1 MNLAEVLKIFRF
13 NIKEYIPDILG
24 LFLTG
29 LFTNYLLNLIYSPLH
44 VLLLDFF
51 KRDYDIFPLSFAI
64 LQILFWII
72 FYLFLRML
80 WQEIITFYT
89 KLSPATYG
97 FNYVNTRSRSNR
109 RQNPLTPQ
117 KFLQDF
123 IFQGNVKPI
132 NDGLMVTNS
141 PAGCLIKPIPFL
153 FNWHRKWANF
163 QAELEI
169 EFPKQKQEGF
179 NDFIGIVFRAQNFDD
194 YFMLEVC
201 RIDNDLVIRPHV
213 RVNVNWDAPYL
224 NPDFNRLTNFFNVR
238 RKKAILNIKT
248 KGNEVN
254 VVESATNRELKWY
267 LPSHVEANLLQ
278 AVGGN
283 QSRNDLSKTY
293 VGEIYFRNKA
303 GMFGFRNYGNELA
316 FIKSLYIKGI

>member
-1 MNLAEVLKIFRF
+1 MNLAEILKIFRF
-13 NIKEYIPDILG
+13 NIKEYIPEILG

-44 VLLLDFF
+44 IFLLSFF
-51 KRDYDIFPLSFAI
+51 KRDYDIFPLSFSI
-64 LQILFWII
+64 FRILFWII
-72 FYLFLRML
+72 FYLSLRML
-80 WQEIITFYT
+80 WTEIVTFYT
-89 KLSPATYG
+89 RFFPAVYG
-97 FNYVNTRSRSNR
+97 FNYIDNRSRSNKR
-109 RQNPLTPQ
+109 KSPLTPQ

-123 IFQGNVKPI
+123 IFQGNIKPI
-132 NDGLMVTNS
+132 NDGLMITNS
-141 PAGCLIKPIPFL
+141 PAGCLIKPVPFL
-153 FNWHRKWANF
+153 LNLGRKWKNF

-201 RIDNDLVIRPHV
+201 RINNDLIIRPHV

-224 NPDFNRLTNFFNVR
+224 NPDFNMLSNFFKSQRENVILSI
-238 RKKAILNIKT
+238 KA
-248 KGNEVN
+248 KGNEVS
-254 VVESATNRELKWY
+254 VVEAATNGELKWY

-283 QSRNDLSKTY
+283 QSRTDLSKTY
-293 VGEIYFRNKA
+293 VGEIYFRNKT

-316 FIKSLYIKGI
+316 FIKSLHIRGI